1 MEEFLNRLKKHTEHI
16 QKVGVHCETE
26 ETTKQ
31 ALILPFLDIL
41 GFSAYDPTK
50 VLAEYSADLPGV
62 KAQERVDYA
71 LFCHGSP
78 VMFVEAK
85 AYSVQPENHSPQLAR
100 YFNSMPEVTVGVITN
115 GRKWK
120 FFTDLENKNVVD
132 EKPFLTI
139 DLLASN
145 DSELIQLY
153 QFRHDQFEPE
163 KLRSLAEEN
172 TYFTAFSSVIRS
184 SLRNIDIDFVRFVAS
199 KSSISRQLT
208 IKFLESITPI
218 VKQAVEKTVSDM
230 VVSGLSVVEEPEPEE
245 PEEINLLDEVDEV
258 HPDNPKIITTVEEK
272 RVYTIL
278 KEILDIDDDLVL
290 KDTETYCAYLYEG
303 KTNRWVLRYRGD
315 KKNPDVELILKLAD
329 EMISEIKRAG
339 LEVTQSGR
347 IIIHKPEDLYRI
359 SGLIF
364 DCLNY
369 CKDDDNFR
377 VARKDD

>member
-120 FFTDLENKNVVD
+120 FFTDLENKNVMD

-245 PEEINLLDEVDEV
+245 PEEINLDEVDEV

>member
-85 AYSVQPENHSPQLAR
+85 TYSVQPENHSPQLAR

-120 FFTDLENKNVVD
+120 FFTDLENKNVMD

-245 PEEINLLDEVDEV
+245 PEEINLDEVDEV
-258 HPDNPKIITTVEEK
+258 HPDKPKSITTVEEK
-272 RVYTIL
+272 RVDTTL

>member
-245 PEEINLLDEVDEV
+245 PEEINLDEVDEV

>member
-1 MEEFLNRLKKHTEHI
+1 M
-16 QKVGVHCETE
+16 
-26 ETTKQ
+26 
-31 ALILPFLDIL
+31 ILPFLDIL

-120 FFTDLENKNVVD
+120 FFTDLENKNVMD

-245 PEEINLLDEVDEV
+245 PEEINLDEVDEV